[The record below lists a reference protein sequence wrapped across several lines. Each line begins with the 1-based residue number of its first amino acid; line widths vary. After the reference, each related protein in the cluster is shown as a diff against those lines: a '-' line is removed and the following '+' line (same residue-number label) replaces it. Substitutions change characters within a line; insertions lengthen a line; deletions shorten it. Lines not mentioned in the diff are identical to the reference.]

1 MKRRLVQVPYH
12 LGREDATLGTGP
24 PLLAEAIGGETAV
37 VERGESFRN
46 EVQASMAV
54 VRALAA
60 EVRDT
65 LDGGYHPVVLAG
77 NCNGALGTVTG
88 AGEDLGVVW
97 LDAHG
102 DFETDETTT
111 SGFFDGFA
119 LAMLTGQGWTAMRRG
134 LTVVP
139 PHRVVHVGGR
149 DFNPGERERMVA
161 AGVTVV
167 RDDAAEGVGELSHRT
182 SAVYLHVDLDVL
194 DPSEG
199 IANEYAAPGGL
210 SADDLRAIVELVYT
224 SFEVRA
230 VALTAYDPRCD
241 AERRIPRVAASLVRE
256 LVAT

>member
-37 VERGESFRN
+37 VDRGESFRN

-60 EVRDT
+60 VVRDT

-77 NCNGALGTVTG
+77 NCNSALGTVTG

-161 AGVTVV
+161 AGATVV
-167 RDDAAEGVGELSHRT
+167 RDDAAEGSASSATGQAPSTSTSISTSSTRRRGSQTNTPLRAGSRRT
-182 SAVYLHVDLDVL
+182 SCVRSSSSSTRASRCG
-194 DPSEG
+194 PSH
-199 IANEYAAPGGL
+199 
-210 SADDLRAIVELVYT
+210 
-224 SFEVRA
+224 
-230 VALTAYDPRCD
+230 
-241 AERRIPRVAASLVRE
+241 
-256 LVAT
+256 

>member
-12 LGREDATLGTGP
+12 LGREDAPLAAGP

-37 VERGESFRN
+37 VERGESFR
-46 EVQASMAV
+46 
-54 VRALAA
+54 
-60 EVRDT
+60 
-65 LDGGYHPVVLAG
+65 
-77 NCNGALGTVTG
+77 

-224 SFEVRA
+224 SFDARV

-241 AERRIPRVAASLVRE
+241 AERRSPRVAASLVRE